1 MIHLP
6 ARELNPLSSPWPFA
20 QWGLDIVGP
29 LPRAPENKR
38 FFIVATNYFTKWIE
52 AEPLSNIRDIDAKR
66 FVLEKR
72 YYTIR
77 GALGSHI
84 G

>member
-6 ARELNPLSSPWPFA
+6 ARELNPLSSPWLFA
-20 QWGLDIVGP
+20 QWGLNIIGP

-77 GALGSHI
+77 GALGNHI
-84 G
+84 K

>member
-6 ARELNPLSSPWPFA
+6 ARELNPLSNPWIFA
-20 QWGLDIVGP
+20 QWGLNIIGP

-52 AEPLSNIRDIDAKR
+52 AEPLSNIRDIDAKC
-66 FVLEKR
+66 FVLEKH

-84 G
+84 K